1 MAKAVTQDSLG
12 TGRRKSSV
20 ARVRIRPGD
29 GKIVI
34 NKKSLEE
41 YFTRQQDQNA
51 VIASLDQS
59 GKRAEVDVVIQVHGG
74 GTTGQSGACKLGI
87 ARALTKFDSELE
99 SALRDAN
106 LLTRD
111 SRMKERKKPGLRGA
125 RKSTQFSKR

>member
-1 MAKAVTQDSLG
+1 M
-12 TGRRKSSV
+12 
-20 ARVRIRPGD
+20 
-29 GKIVI
+29 

-87 ARALTKFDSELE
+87 ARALTNFDSELE